1 MEKGHNLSVIRRIN
15 YLMVCMKV
23 LAIPGSLRRGSY
35 NKALARNAR
44 DLAPKGIEVEIFDI
58 EGIPPFNQDLE
69 RTPPERVI
77 ALKEGVRSADALLF
91 CTPEY
96 NYSVPGVLKNAI
108 DWASRPFEE
117 SPFEGKPVAIAGA
130 STGSMGTSRAQY
142 HLRQICV
149 GLGMHALVYPELFI
163 PNADKKFSA
172 DGRITEERVR
182 EKLVEVLESLSEL
195 AAKLKCGNAL
205 DGRD

>member
-1 MEKGHNLSVIRRIN
+1 
-15 YLMVCMKV
+15 MVCMKV

-35 NKALARNAR
+35 NKALACNAR
-44 DLAPKGIEVEIFDI
+44 DLAPKGIEVEIFDL

-69 RTPPERVI
+69 KTPPDRVI
-77 ALKEGVRSADALLF
+77 AFKEEIRSADALLL

-163 PNADKKFSA
+163 SNADKKFSA
-172 DGRITEERVR
+172 DGRMTEERDR
-182 EKLVEVLESLSEL
+182 KKLVEVLKSLKEL
-195 AAKLKCGNAL
+195 AAKLKCQNAA
-205 DGRD
+205 DERG